1 LKIKK
6 PDSTSRTDD
15 KEVVIVEA
23 GKVNCYGKIC
33 VVTTHDYNKFE
44 VPQPWSV
51 PVTGTGHQ
59 VKNHVCKKD
68 TSYVL
73 EVGTVFNI
81 KGVRGIDVK
90 HGLIEV
96 DMYLEMTWSDPDLG
110 ICVCDEEVKSSAGT
124 YKVGTNLENDIWVPN
139 VHNECLT
146 ELRYAFDFQVKLR
159 CQMVMNWYPYD
170 QNICHVKLGSYSH
183 SSEDLVF
190 PQGEKTSE
198 HTFTKTSYKDYK
210 LFCFVLQQRSYIR
223 IYTDATIYGT

>member
-1 LKIKK
+1 MCPPIILKIKK

-15 KEVVIVEA
+15 KEFVIVEA

-51 PVTGTGHQ
+51 PVTGTEHQ

-81 KGVRGIDVK
+81 NGVRGIDVK

-124 YKVGTNLENDIWVPN
+124 YKVGPTWRTTSG
-139 VHNECLT
+139 CLT
-146 ELRYAFDFQVKLR
+146 ST
-159 CQMVMNWYPYD
+159 MN
-170 QNICHVKLGSYSH
+170 
-183 SSEDLVF
+183 
-190 PQGEKTSE
+190 
-198 HTFTKTSYKDYK
+198 
-210 LFCFVLQQRSYIR
+210 
-223 IYTDATIYGT
+223 A